1 MTWTGY
7 PEEDPEL
14 LRERQEY
21 EEREAYE
28 ERRRQDEEEQA
39 YYEHY
44 FSLDGWIDRMY
55 DEFIKMYGDKK

>member
-7 PEEDPEL
+7 PEEDPEV
-14 LRERQEY
+14 LREHQEY
-21 EEREAYE
+21 EERQAYE
-28 ERRRQDEEEQA
+28 ERRQEDAELEA

-55 DEFIKMYGDKK
+55 DEFMAKYGDKK